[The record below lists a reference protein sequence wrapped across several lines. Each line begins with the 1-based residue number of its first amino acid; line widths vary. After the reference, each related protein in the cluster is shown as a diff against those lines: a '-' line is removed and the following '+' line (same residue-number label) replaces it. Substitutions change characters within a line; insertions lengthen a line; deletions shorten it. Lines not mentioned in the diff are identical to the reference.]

1 MRKKNPINDALR
13 LLKFRIRSEKEIYFR
28 LKDKGYSDEEIKKTI
43 EELKSKGFL
52 DDEKFAYLYAYD
64 SLTLKKK
71 GPFLIKR
78 ELLNLGV
85 DEYIIDDAISKVLSE
100 VDIEQIKR
108 ELVKDMDARKAKE
121 YLYRRG
127 FGGE

>member
-1 MRKKNPINDALR
+1 M
-13 LLKFRIRSEKEIYFR
+13 
-28 LKDKGYSDEEIKKTI
+28 
-43 EELKSKGFL
+43 
-52 DDEKFAYLYAYD
+52 
-64 SLTLKKK
+64 
-71 GPFLIKR
+71 IKR

-108 ELVKDMDARKAKE
+108 ELVKDMDARKARE